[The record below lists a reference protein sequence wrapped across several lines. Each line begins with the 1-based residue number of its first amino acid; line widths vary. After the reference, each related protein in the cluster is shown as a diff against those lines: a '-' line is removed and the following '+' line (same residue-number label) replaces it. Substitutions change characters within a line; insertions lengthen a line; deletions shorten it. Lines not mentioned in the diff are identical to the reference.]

1 MPTEDDE
8 FKDVQKG
15 LPAENTAQRSS
26 AKFVSLFVIGGIII
40 AGVIFL
46 FGGLLS
52 GILGSGLM
60 LPQILMT
67 GAISL
72 LLGALQA
79 WIFRSKIK
87 SRLHI
92 FIAVSL
98 LGGLVGG
105 FAGGL
110 FLESGLNIS
119 FLIGAI
125 NGLLAG
131 GISSLAQN
139 RLMGNKKYGQG
150 WFLYNAISW
159 AIIFAVAWIIGWSP
173 MNIALVALAA
183 GFLMVASGISL
194 VAFLRRTPQ
203 IEFS

>member
-1 MPTEDDE
+1 MSINDDE

-15 LPAENTAQRSS
+15 LPAQNTAQQSS
-26 AKFVSLFVIGGIII
+26 AKFMSLFVVGGIII
-40 AGVIFL
+40 ASVLFL
-46 FGGLLS
+46 FGGILQTF
-52 GILGSGLM
+52 LGSGQIV
-60 LPQILMT
+60 PQILMT

-87 SRLHI
+87 SRLYV
-92 FIAVSL
+92 FIIVSL

-105 FAGGL
+105 FVGGL
-110 FLESGLNIS
+110 LLDSGLEVS

-131 GISSLAQN
+131 GLSSLAQN
-139 RLMGNKKYGQG
+139 KLMGNKKYGVR
-150 WFLYNAISW
+150 WFLYNSISW
-159 AIIFAVAWIIGWSP
+159 AFIFAIAWIIGWSP

-183 GFLMVASGISL
+183 AFLMVASGISL

>member
-1 MPTEDDE
+1 MSIEDDE

-15 LPAENTAQRSS
+15 LPAENTAQTSTI
-26 AKFVSLFVIGGIII
+26 KFLLIFLVSGIII
-40 AGVIFL
+40 AFVVSQFADTL
-46 FGGLLS
+46 GGF
-52 GILGSGLM
+52 IGSGAI

-67 GAISL
+67 GSVAL

-79 WIFRSKIK
+79 WIFKSRIK

-92 FIAVSL
+92 FILVSL

-105 FAGGL
+105 LVGGL
-110 FLESGLNIS
+110 LLASGLNIS
-119 FLIGAI
+119 FFIGAI

-139 RLMGNKKYGQG
+139 RLMGNKNMGLR
-150 WFLYNAISW
+150 WFQYNAISW
-159 AIIFAVAWIIGWSP
+159 AIIFAIAWVIGWSP
-173 MNIALVALAA
+173 LNTTLVALAG
-183 GFLMVASGISL
+183 GFLMAASGISL